1 MKKAAQPHAGG
12 VKLGDRCRDEITGF
26 EGIATGK
33 YDYLYGCCRIQL
45 QPDKLD
51 DKGRPLG
58 SEVFDEAQLVVIE
71 AGARNGRPP
80 TPAASTGGPREA
92 PQERE
97 TPIR

>member
-1 MKKAAQPHAGG
+1 MKKAKNQTGG

-71 AGARNGRPP
+71 AGARKGRPP
-80 TPAASTGGPREA
+80 VAATSTGGPRETP
-92 PQERE
+92 PQRE